1 MIPLICSQSSK
12 VPHDVLLATTD
23 LHLFS
28 PENIVTPPQNPPA
41 PLPPPPA
48 MNDDWS
54 FSWINKDP
62 GSLLGWSAGYV
73 EVTQIRRKSASSGQL
88 SFSLAG
94 ENAKQPDGILF
105 CKVSACEDWALIVD
119 PRCPF
124 EMLKE
129 KKPGFTPEGRT
140 RWCCELHHDMFKA
153 RVSTISTRYST
164 APSRNRHQINNKYV
178 KVSGIFLCKLL
189 G

>member
-1 MIPLICSQSSK
+1 M
-12 VPHDVLLATTD
+12 
-23 LHLFS
+23 
-28 PENIVTPPQNPPA
+28 TPPPKNPPA
-41 PLPPPPA
+41 PLPPPA

-119 PRCPF
+119 EDVPLKCWRKKSQGLPRREGHVDAVNSTMICSRLAF
-124 EMLKE
+124 VSSAQDISLHL
-129 KKPGFTPEGRT
+129 PET
-140 RWCCELHHDMFKA
+140 DMKIITN
-153 RVSTISTRYST
+153 VS
-164 APSRNRHQINNKYV
+164 K
-178 KVSGIFLCKLL
+178 
-189 G
+189 